1 MHLLLDFPIL
11 FIFFLQLSRRYSQ
24 MARMSSNVDPA
35 AHRSSS
41 SSNNHTANSADAIDE
56 LKNAFDLAERS
67 SPGISELFSQLIL
80 TRLQQPGNVAEDR
93 ARVAVERLARS
104 N

>member
-1 MHLLLDFPIL
+1 
-11 FIFFLQLSRRYSQ
+11 
-24 MARMSSNVDPA
+24 MARISSNVDPA
-35 AHRSSS
+35 SHRSSS
-41 SSNNHTANSADAIDE
+41 SSNNQTAGANSADAIDE
-56 LKNAFDLAERS
+56 LRNAFDLAERS